1 MSTFDQEI
9 TRTVG
14 VVLSRRVIQHA
25 WADVVW
31 SPDNVLFPAPD
42 TPAGTKISDD
52 GERALIYAGTTT
64 IELFASDTTNYR
76 DNMLEGS
83 ARLWVAARLEN
94 DVPSFVRVTADPTEG
109 EAWFAAGFEIVGAI
123 PMPADIASWIA
134 AFTDAF
140 HVEREFLKRQRDR
153 SERQGDRA
161 RGFGGKPGDRRP

>member
-1 MSTFDQEI
+1 MSGFDQEI
-9 TRTVG
+9 TREVG
-14 VVLSRRVIQHA
+14 VVLSRRVIKHA

-31 SPDNVLFPAPD
+31 SADQVLFPAPD
-42 TPAGTKISDD
+42 TPAGTVISDD

-76 DNMLEGS
+76 DNMHEGS

-109 EAWFAAGFEIVGAI
+109 EAWAAAGFELVGVI
-123 PMPADIASWIA
+123 PMPDDIAAWIA

-140 HVEREFLKRQRDR
+140 HVERVFLKRQRDR
-153 SERQGDRA
+153 SERPGDQG
-161 RGFGGKPGDRRP
+161 RGSGGKPGERRG